1 MYQSNVLSHSCFI
14 YTFYFIFFQ
23 EIVVGWTLKMEKKIL
38 LAYVTPASQM
48 FSVII
53 FIIIPPVII
62 IISYGWYD
70 INQNVGIDAHMPIC
84 HLAIQVCDKL
94 TLIKLTMTSK
104 KLRVFVEHFW
114 VNLKFGKNYFV
125 GLKTRQ
131 FLFN

>member
-1 MYQSNVLSHSCFI
+1 
-14 YTFYFIFFQ
+14 
-23 EIVVGWTLKMEKKIL
+23 MEKKIL

-104 KLRVFVEHFW
+104 KLRVFVEHF
-114 VNLKFGKNYFV
+114 
-125 GLKTRQ
+125 
-131 FLFN
+131 

>member
-1 MYQSNVLSHSCFI
+1 MLLNHIGYQVCNVSVQRSL
-14 YTFYFIFFQ
+14 TQLFYLYVLFHFLPGNRCGLNF
-23 EIVVGWTLKMEKKIL
+23 ENGKKIL

-70 INQNVGIDAHMPIC
+70 INQNVGIDAHMSIC

-94 TLIKLTMTSK
+94 TLIK
-104 KLRVFVEHFW
+104 
-114 VNLKFGKNYFV
+114 
-125 GLKTRQ
+125 
-131 FLFN
+131 